1 MTVRRRPLPIDRN
14 VASAATT
21 RSRTHIASAV
31 LPRLMIAVAG
41 TAAVIAAATI
51 PARAPA
57 TRRVATNITTTVSTP
72 ATTCGITSVQ
82 VDNPNARTT
91 RAWIQNEPGNL
102 SRVIVPAGSKPP
114 YANACQLVDIVRT
127 APA

>member
-1 MTVRRRPLPIDRN
+1 M
-14 VASAATT
+14 
-21 RSRTHIASAV
+21 ASAV

-51 PARAPA
+51 PVRAPA

-72 ATTCGITSVQ
+72 ATICGITRVQ
-82 VDNPNARTT
+82 VDSPNARTT
-91 RAWIQNEPGNL
+91 RAWIQNEPGSL
-102 SRVIVPAGSKPP
+102 SSVIVPAGSKPP
-114 YANACQLVDIVRT
+114 NANACQLVDIVRT